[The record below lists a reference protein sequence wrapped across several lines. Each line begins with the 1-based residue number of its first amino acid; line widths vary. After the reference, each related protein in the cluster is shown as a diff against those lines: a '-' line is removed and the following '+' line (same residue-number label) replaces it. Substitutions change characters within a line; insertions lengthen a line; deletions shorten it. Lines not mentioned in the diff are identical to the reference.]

1 MSLMWNGYS
10 AKLGFMANGTKHSIG
25 ARIAALRK
33 LHGATQHALALR
45 ANVSYSLMRKV
56 ERGERPAS
64 PTFVAAVA
72 RALSVSVTDLTE
84 QPYDAREARPE
95 SEQAGVPAL
104 RQAFVEGDD
113 PELDCEPRPL
123 AELRRELG
131 LIKELDRR
139 TKHAEVVRKLPDVL
153 RHLHRACHDA
163 PAADRAAAHELISS
177 AYAFAVI
184 SLYRLGHLDLAHLA
198 DERSRATA
206 NQGDDPLRA
215 AVAEW
220 NHALILLFDGSY
232 RIGLRSIDRSMNY
245 VGQGAAG
252 PATTAVRGA
261 LHLRAAMLAARTGNA
276 DLADTH
282 IAEAADL
289 VAPGQEVANFYGTK
303 FSGANVAIH
312 RVAVPVELS
321 DGTTAVTR
329 ASGVRLPSDTAPSR
343 AGHYWIDLARA
354 WLLHGDRNRALD
366 SLQQARKI
374 APQLTRYHPQVH
386 ETVHALAISDSRSTH
401 SLSHFAAWCG
411 VRN

>member
-1 MSLMWNGYS
+1 
-10 AKLGFMANGTKHSIG
+10 MASDNKHSIG
-25 ARIAALRK
+25 ERIATLRK

-45 ANVSYSLMRKV
+45 ANVSYSLLRKV

-64 PTFVAAVA
+64 PTFVAAIA
-72 RALSVSVTDLTE
+72 RALSVGVIDLTE
-84 QPYDAREARPE
+84 QPYDARNARPE
-95 SEQAGVPAL
+95 SEQAGIPAL
-104 RQAFVEGDD
+104 RQALVEGDD
-113 PELDCEPRPL
+113 PELDAEPRSL
-123 AELRRELG
+123 ADLRREVAM
-131 LIKELDRR
+131 IKELDRR
-139 TKHAEVVRKLPDVL
+139 TKHAEVVRALPDVL
-153 RHLHRACHDA
+153 RHLHRACNDV
-163 PAADRAAAHELISS
+163 PAAHRPAAHELISS

-206 NQGDDPLRA
+206 ALGDDPLRA

-232 RIGLRSIDRSMNY
+232 RIGLRSIDRSMGY
-245 VGQGAAG
+245 LGHSTDSVAA
-252 PATTAVRGA
+252 TAVQGA
-261 LHLRAAMLAARTGNA
+261 LHLRAAMLAARSGDA

-282 IAEAADL
+282 VSEAADL
-289 VAPGQEVANFYGTK
+289 TAPGQEVANYYGTK
-303 FSGANVAIH
+303 FGAANVAIH

-329 ASGVRLPSDTAPSR
+329 ASSIRLPTDTAPSR

-354 WLLHGDRNRALD
+354 WLLHGNRGRALD
-366 SLQQARKI
+366 SLQQARRI

-386 ETVHALAISDSRSTH
+386 ETVHALAVSDSRSTH

-411 VRN
+411 VRS